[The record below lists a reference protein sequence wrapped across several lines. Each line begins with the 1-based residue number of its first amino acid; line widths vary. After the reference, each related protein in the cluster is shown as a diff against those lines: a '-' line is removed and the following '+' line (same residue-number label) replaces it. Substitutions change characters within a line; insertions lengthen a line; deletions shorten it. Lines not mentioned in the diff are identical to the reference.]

1 MENTEKK
8 TVASWR
14 QEEKLLIVI
23 LLLFLVLLHQ
33 LFLLVWPSIC
43 RPWFKICVNSPRGP
57 GPTCSLLPFVHK
69 VTKDNGKRL
78 DPALPR
84 GSNLPSSCCVVLL
97 YSSLLSSPLPPPFC
111 KTLSPPISSS
121 LFGSFHHP
129 TPHHRPFPLMN
140 LSLFPHRPNVKGSF
154 CARLMERTLS
164 NKDAHATERRQQ
176 IGPFV
181 SRPVE
186 TLSSWRRQDEGQ
198 EGVCDLFAAAS
209 ASKKESSGRRKVRLG
224 WGDFKGSLHCTL
236 LSSPSFDCATVQNA
250 RMCSGTYSPFA
261 WRRVLL
267 KTVKFGVFTEN
278 VHLWKRAPC

>member
-129 TPHHRPFPLMN
+129 TPQPP
-140 LSLFPHRPNVKGSF
+140 
-154 CARLMERTLS
+154 
-164 NKDAHATERRQQ
+164 
-176 IGPFV
+176 
-181 SRPVE
+181 
-186 TLSSWRRQDEGQ
+186 TLSSDESLSLPAQAKCKRKLLCAADGKNTFKQRRSRHGTATTNRTFCEPACGDPFIMETAGRGTGGSVRFICCGVRLQ
-198 EGVCDLFAAAS
+198 EGKFR
-209 ASKKESSGRRKVRLG
+209 KKEGKTRLRRL
-224 WGDFKGSLHCTL
+224 
-236 LSSPSFDCATVQNA
+236 
-250 RMCSGTYSPFA
+250 
-261 WRRVLL
+261 
-267 KTVKFGVFTEN
+267 
-278 VHLWKRAPC
+278 